1 MTAGYFLFI
10 PYGVAAIFSFM
21 IGSILVKKPM
31 LKRTIILVGSI
42 MFSLGI
48 LGTFLLPNIDKN
60 Q

>member
-1 MTAGYFLFI
+1 VTAGYFLFI

-21 IGSILVKKPM
+21 IGSILAKKPK